1 MKKINKLEYAL
12 RVAVTKFDLET
23 EAECEKM
30 RKESKSQSYL
40 MGDDY
45 IYAYKLMRDDLREK
59 LIMQVVNDFY
69 KGYQRVHSKLNKNK

>member
-30 RKESKSQSYL
+30 HKESKSHSYL